1 MSRKRKQPDREL
13 RSTRQL
19 VGIEDISDVGIHTA
33 AGLTAC
39 FLIDPINLSVQSEA
53 SIRARI
59 NALMYVFKGVANIE
73 MMSMNGR
80 ESFEENK
87 EFLKRRAA
95 EESSP
100 AIRALLEQDLIHFDQ
115 VQTQMATARRFLI
128 LVRLEDSV
136 KEAEQLSFLN
146 RVELTLREQGFLAHR
161 ATREELK
168 MLLAVY
174 FEANVT
180 SDRMEDWDGQRWVI

>member
-1 MSRKRKQPDREL
+1 
-13 RSTRQL
+13 
-19 VGIEDISDVGIHTA
+19 
-33 AGLTAC
+33 
-39 FLIDPINLSVQSEA
+39 
-53 SIRARI
+53 
-59 NALMYVFKGVANIE
+59 MYVFKGVANIE

-128 LVRLEDSV
+128 LVRLGDSV

>member
-1 MSRKRKQPDREL
+1 
-13 RSTRQL
+13 
-19 VGIEDISDVGIHTA
+19 
-33 AGLTAC
+33 
-39 FLIDPINLSVQSEA
+39 
-53 SIRARI
+53 
-59 NALMYVFKGVANIE
+59 

>member
-1 MSRKRKQPDREL
+1 
-13 RSTRQL
+13 
-19 VGIEDISDVGIHTA
+19 
-33 AGLTAC
+33 
-39 FLIDPINLSVQSEA
+39 
-53 SIRARI
+53 
-59 NALMYVFKGVANIE
+59 MYVFKGVANIE

-128 LVRLEDSV
+128 LVRLGDSV

-174 FEANVT
+174 FEANIT

>member
-1 MSRKRKQPDREL
+1 
-13 RSTRQL
+13 
-19 VGIEDISDVGIHTA
+19 
-33 AGLTAC
+33 
-39 FLIDPINLSVQSEA
+39 
-53 SIRARI
+53 
-59 NALMYVFKGVANIE
+59 MYVFKGITNIE

-128 LVRLEDSV
+128 LIRLEDSV

-180 SDRMEDWDGQRWVI
+180 SDHMEDWDGQRWVI